1 MSPVRFTR
9 TGAVDLDTVRDDVAK
24 WYALKRQVTL
34 VGQKLDE
41 GKNALKA
48 LVQKYGETDPKTG
61 SLLLDLEGPVGDGD
75 RKIAKLKNQRSETT
89 SVNDEEAEKIL
100 RRKGLWEEMT
110 ETITV
115 LDQSRVFAAY
125 YDNKI
130 TNDELA
136 RMFPKR
142 VTFSFILLDE
152 DDKPVH

>member
-1 MSPVRFTR
+1 MPTR
-9 TGAVDLDTVRDDVAK
+9 RKTTLEKPLDLKVVRDEVDA
-24 WYALKRQVTL
+24 WYALKRQVSL
-34 VGQKLDE
+34 VTGKLE
-41 GKNALKA
+41 QGKNALKA
-48 LVQKYGETDPKTG
+48 VVQKYGETDTKG
-61 SLLLDLEGPVGDGD
+61 SLFLDLEDSVGPI
-75 RKIAKLKNQRSETT
+75 RRLKNQRSETT

-115 LDQSRVFAAY
+115 VDQSRVFAAY

-130 TNDELA
+130 TDDELA

-152 DDKPVH
+152 EGKPVH

>member
-1 MSPVRFTR
+1 MPTRRKTTLEKPLDLELVR
-9 TGAVDLDTVRDDVAK
+9 GEVDA
-24 WYALKRQVTL
+24 WYALKRQVAVITT
-34 VGQKLDE
+34 KLDQ
-41 GKNALKA
+41 GKNSLKS
-48 LVQKYGETDPKTG
+48 LVQKYGVPDPKTG
-61 SLLLDLEGPVGDGD
+61 SLFLDLEESVGEKNI
-75 RKIAKLKNQRSETT
+75 RRLKNQRSETT

-115 LDQSRVFAAY
+115 VDQSRVFAAY

-130 TNDELA
+130 TDDELA

-152 DDKPVH
+152 DEKPVH